1 MFKTP
6 FYNQTIR
13 NTIVA
18 FGSMFSKMRIVRD
31 GGAGKPK
38 QTLEIPIAYSQ
49 KEKWLQEIDG
59 NPKNERGV
67 YAALP
72 RMGFEIV
79 GYSFDPSRKLGRS
92 QVIHCTGDD
101 GRKQVFAPV
110 PYNIDISLYFA
121 TKTQEDALQILEQI
135 LPQFA
140 PDYTLNIMS
149 VPELNLRQDVPF
161 VLNSVSV
168 VDEYE
173 GDLSERRFVVHTIDF
188 TAKINL
194 FNGVNS
200 VSLIHQ
206 AEVDVS
212 QNPQFDYTAR
222 QETPTSEIVETILG
236 NF

>member
-18 FGSMFSKMRIVRD
+18 FGSMFSKMRIVRN
-31 GGAGKPK
+31 GGVGKPK

-49 KEKWLQEIDG
+49 KEKWIQEIDG

-194 FNGVNS
+194 FNGVNNTN
-200 VSLIHQ
+200 LIHQ

-222 QETPTSEIVETILG
+222 QETPTSEIVETFLG